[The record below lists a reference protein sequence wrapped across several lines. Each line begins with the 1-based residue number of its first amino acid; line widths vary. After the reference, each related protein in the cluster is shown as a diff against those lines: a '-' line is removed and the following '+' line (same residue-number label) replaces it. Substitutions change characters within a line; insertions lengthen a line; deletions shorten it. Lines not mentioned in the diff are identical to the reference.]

1 MRVNSPYKAKFTPT
15 LIKPTVATPDADPST
30 IDQISHA
37 PSSEKASAAI
47 SSMAEFERWLAW
59 SKGCKANVPAE
70 CINGKLSE

>member
-47 SSMAEFERWLAW
+47 SSIAEFERFERWLAW
-59 SKGCKANVPAE
+59 SKGCKATVPAE
-70 CINGKLSE
+70 CIN